1 MDAIFTTLS
10 QTIAG
15 SPLAA
20 MGAAAI
26 WGVLSMLLSP
36 CHLASIPLLIGFLN
50 GQGAVTTRRA
60 FAVSTVFSL
69 GMLITIG
76 VVGLVTAALGRM
88 LGDVGRIGQY
98 IVITVFLAVGLQ
110 LLGVIPSPF
119 SKPDTGSMARKG
131 LPAAFL
137 LGLVFGIALGPCSFA
152 YMAPMLAVTFKLA
165 STHLP
170 YGLLLLLVYGI
181 AHCSVIVVAGTFSAG
196 IQRYL
201 AWTESCNGAS
211 RLRKACGVL
220 VILAGLYMLYKV

>member
-10 QTIAG
+10 HTIAG

-98 IVITVFLAVGLQ
+98 IVIAVFLAVGLQ

-119 SKPDTGSMARKG
+119 SGPDTSRVTRKG

-152 YMAPMLAVTFKLA
+152 YMAPMLAVTFRSAA
-165 STHLP
+165 SNLP
-170 YGLLLLLVYGI
+170 YGILLLLTYGV
-181 AHCSVIVVAGTFSAG
+181 AHCSVIVFAGTFSSSL
-196 IQRYL
+196 QRYL
-201 AWTESCNGAS
+201 DWTESSKGAY
-211 RLRKACGVL
+211 RMRKACGVL